1 MEDLFNADPFA
12 SKTPLKKASKTSLA
26 KQTPPKNATPL
37 KKASE
42 TPLAK
47 QTPPKNAEVVSQ
59 SSSVAAFGC
68 GVDDAFGGGQQ
79 LLV

>member
-26 KQTPPKNATPL
+26 KQTPPKNA
-37 KKASE
+37 K
-42 TPLAK
+42 
-47 QTPPKNAEVVSQ
+47 VVSQ